1 MVSFEIFVK
10 AMPPSLSELKVL
22 PSFCFAFKIPDD
34 VAASNVSSF
43 KKFHIAFTILS
54 KLFVNSFKIEF
65 LEAVLQQFR
74 YFVSWNSEASLRFCL
89 SQWSFIMV
97 DAASK
102 NPNCTRPNLWKSGLS
117 TCPRKAGSQAKTRL
131 PVFPFPHYIHWKIW
145 QVFLWGCPKVE
156 TVRCCFHLIRAEQ
169 ARRLLHTACW
179 LPSIF

>member
-1 MVSFEIFVK
+1 M
-10 AMPPSLSELKVL
+10 
-22 PSFCFAFKIPDD
+22 
-34 VAASNVSSF
+34 
-43 KKFHIAFTILS
+43 
-54 KLFVNSFKIEF
+54 
-65 LEAVLQQFR
+65 EAVLQQFR
-74 YFVSWNSEASLRFCL
+74 YFVSWNSEASLRFCV

-102 NPNCTRPNLWKSGLS
+102 NPNFTRPNLWKSGRS

-169 ARRLLHTACW
+169 ARRLLHTALHC
-179 LPSIF
+179 LLAAFHFLISSSSSTHEIFTGFIILKNFLT